1 MNKTI
6 TPSLETIE
14 RNWFLVDAKDK
25 TLGRLATEI
34 ATVLRGKNKPTFT
47 PHLDTGDFVIVVN
60 ASYEPLNI
68 TSWRRAVILMIKGK
82 AESLEEDKTYSIHS
96 GKKLP
101 TVIRLR
107 YYVKVPFREVSLTRK
122 NILLRDNNACQY
134 CNYRGSDLSID
145 HVLPRSRGGTDNWEN
160 VTTACLRC
168 NVQKGNR
175 TPEEANM
182 PLKRKPYRPLSN
194 LNFEAT
200 RQIDSGR
207 HKEWSKYV
215 IGVAS

>member
-1 MNKTI
+1 
-6 TPSLETIE
+6 
-14 RNWFLVDAKDK
+14 
-25 TLGRLATEI
+25 
-34 ATVLRGKNKPTFT
+34 
-47 PHLDTGDFVIVVN
+47 
-60 ASYEPLNI
+60 
-68 TSWRRAVILMIKGK
+68 MIKGK
-82 AESLEEDKTYSIHS
+82 AESLEEDKSYSIHC
-96 GKKLP
+96 GRKLP

-122 NILLRDNNACQY
+122 NILSRDNNACQY

-168 NVQKGNR
+168 NVQKVIVPR
-175 TPEEANM
+175 EEANM

-200 RQIDSGR
+200 KQIDSGNI
-207 HKEWSKYV
+207 KN
-215 IGVAS
+215 GVNTLLALQFRKNKILIYFIIKIFHHSLLFLGYARINHFI